1 LLSFAELSRGSFE
14 EGNGR
19 KEETGIYHGYLTEW
33 SIITLL

>member
-1 LLSFAELSRGSFE
+1 LLSFAELSCGSFE

-19 KEETGIYHGYLTEW
+19 EEETGFYYGYLTGW